1 MDPRSR
7 ADTFKVRPPVED
19 ETFSGVTGVVRGLPT
34 PRKRS
39 HQSSIADTATTIPEA
54 VSDIVSHPEPENLHS
69 AKRRRMDERQAQ
81 RPMTESMYTPKPTPL
96 LDPSH
101 QASCLITSDS
111 PILSPLDADHR
122 EHGTASLALSSADH
136 YDGEDGDGAY
146 VQGAVQ
152 EQSQA
157 RRSIIPPQE
166 TQLEQ
171 DHRGESNRR
180 VISRQGSR
188 REV

>member
-1 MDPRSR
+1 M
-7 ADTFKVRPPVED
+7 ED
-19 ETFSGVTGVVRGLPT
+19 ETFFGVASVVKGPPT
-34 PRKRS
+34 TQKRS

-111 PILSPLDADHR
+111 PILSPPDADHR

-146 VQGAVQ
+146 VQGAV
-152 EQSQA
+152 E
-157 RRSIIPPQE
+157 
-166 TQLEQ
+166 
-171 DHRGESNRR
+171 
-180 VISRQGSR
+180 
-188 REV
+188 EVHHSSPRNST